1 MIFKRLLAA
10 VSLSLAM
17 QPAFAEIPSGYYS
30 AIDGKQGN
38 MLEKALQ
45 ALSEGH
51 VRITY
56 STKTWPAFETTDVRI
71 VNGREAWW
79 DMYSNNLVWL
89 PAHDALNIEHSV
101 ANSWWGGKNGNIDAY
116 SDLLHLNPSDQ
127 NANNKKG
134 NYPPGKVADPRLLD
148 NGLCS

>member
-56 STKTWPAFETTDVRI
+56 STKIPSPI
-71 VNGREAWW
+71 
-79 DMYSNNLVWL
+79 
-89 PAHDALNIEHSV
+89 H
-101 ANSWWGGKNGNIDAY
+101 GGEERTVTSMHTAIF
-116 SDLLHLNPSDQ
+116 SI
-127 NANNKKG
+127 
-134 NYPPGKVADPRLLD
+134 
-148 NGLCS
+148 

>member
-89 PAHDALNIEHSV
+89 PAHDALNIEEDKV
-101 ANSWWGGKNGNIDAY
+101 GKILGA
-116 SDLLHLNPSDQ
+116 P
-127 NANNKKG
+127 
-134 NYPPGKVADPRLLD
+134 
-148 NGLCS
+148 CF